1 MSTRIRGVL
10 APVVTPFKE
19 DLSPDSGRFVA
30 HCRWLL
36 SQNAG
41 LAFFGT
47 NSEANSLSL
56 AERLGLMDA
65 LFDAGLPPSRM
76 MPGVGCCAFPDT
88 VELARKAVAAGC
100 AGVLMLPP
108 FFYKNFTDDG
118 LFRSYSEIIQ
128 RVGDARL
135 RVYLYHIPPVSQ
147 VPLGAALIERLLA
160 AYPKT
165 IAGIKD
171 SSGDW
176 KHTAMLLEK
185 FQSEDFD
192 VFCGSEVFLLQTL
205 RGGGAGSITATGN
218 VNPAMIHG
226 LYARWRDADADS
238 AQERITTIRRA
249 FETLPTIAAMK
260 CAIAWKRSDPPWREV
275 RPPLMAIPAGQARAL
290 EERLAALGF
299 DMPGIDN

>member
-1 MSTRIRGVL
+1 
-10 APVVTPFKE
+10 
-19 DLSPDSGRFVA
+19 
-30 HCRWLL
+30 
-36 SQNAG
+36 
-41 LAFFGT
+41 
-47 NSEANSLSL
+47 
-56 AERLGLMDA
+56 MDA
-65 LFDAGLPPSRM
+65 LFDAGLPPQRM
-76 MPGVGCCAFPDT
+76 LPGVGCCAFPDT
-88 VELARKAVAAGC
+88 VELAKRAVAAGC

-147 VPLGAALIERLLA
+147 VPLSAALIERLLT
-160 AYPKT
+160 AYPK
-165 IAGIKD
+165 IVAGIKD

-176 KHTAMLLEK
+176 THTAMLLEN

-218 VNPAMIHG
+218 VNPAMIHD
-226 LYARWRDADADS
+226 LFVRWREADADAR
-238 AQERITTIRRA
+238 QERITTIRRA

-260 CAIAWKRSDPPWREV
+260 CAIAWKRGDPQWREV
-275 RPPLMAIPAGQARAL
+275 RPPLMAVPAEKTGAF
-290 EERLAALGF
+290 EEKLNALGF
-299 DMPGIDN
+299 AMPGLEEC